1 MCFDA
6 SWTRHCTAAAYVAV
20 VTLIAA
26 TPSVADPIKCKSQN
40 VFVEAANRRDASD
53 SCHGALNASQFLASH
68 GLIVPATMNVRIMS
82 AMPPGVP
89 HSAIGAYSITDG
101 RILILSYAAFKK
113 RSHPFKIPFDQSL
126 YRAITSHE
134 IAHAIAFQ
142 NFKEQPSSLGLEYIA
157 YVTFFATLNPAQ
169 RTEILGHYPY
179 DAAWQSYAVILYLGD
194 PLEFGAH
201 AYQHFLRQKSGESFF
216 FKILAGEAFDFSP

>member
-6 SWTRHCTAAAYVAV
+6 SWTRHCTAAAFVA
-20 VTLIAA
+20 IAA
-26 TPSVADPIKCKSQN
+26 LVAATTSTAEQVKCKDQN
-40 VFVEAANRRDASD
+40 VVVEAASRRDAFD
-53 SCHGALNASQFLASH
+53 SCRGARNATQFLASH
-68 GLIVPATMNVRIMS
+68 GLMVPATMNVRVMA

-89 HSAIGAYSITDG
+89 PSAIGAYSITDG

-113 RSHPFKIPFDQSL
+113 RNHPFKIPFDQSL
-126 YRAITSHE
+126 YQAITSHE

-142 NFKEQPSSLGLEYIA
+142 NFKEQPSALGLEYIA
-157 YVTFFATLNPAQ
+157 YVTFFTTLKPAQ
-169 RTEILGHYPY
+169 RVKILDNYPY

-201 AYQHFLRQKSGESFF
+201 AYQHFLQQENGHSFF
-216 FKILAGEAFDFSP
+216 LKILSGEAFDFSP